1 VTRIAR
7 QRIRS
12 VCGVRQLG
20 GVEREYAV
28 LLAGLQREHRIACRA
43 DAKTLALVRLAASR
57 TNLKQRNRDKR
68 SPAPGPVFAR
78 VESLAAQGVRYVK
91 GTPDR
96 DERLRLAIDP
106 PPRSQGMGDAGNVG
120 SAGIKVSA
128 PATARS
134 AASRW
139 TGNFLPRRAARRRI
153 PAQARALKKYR
164 GWTSPVTK
172 TRDNEHALPALG
184 QSEILSVQNSVGEP
198 IPEFDQAPEDGTK
211 VPSGSRRQDSRDVL
225 PRQPLGPCSLS
236 KAKKLEGQVATAICQ
251 PSSESGDAETLAGRT
266 ADKKVNWFAGWVIAN
281 SDRGEIAKVRNTRP
295 SMSQDS

>member
-1 VTRIAR
+1 MRRERVTRIAR

-20 GVEREYAV
+20 GVEREYA
-28 LLAGLQREHRIACRA
+28 
-43 DAKTLALVRLAASR
+43 
-57 TNLKQRNRDKR
+57 RDKR

-78 VESLAAQGVRYVK
+78 VGSLAAQGVRYVK
-91 GTPDR
+91 GTP
-96 DERLRLAIDP
+96 
-106 PPRSQGMGDAGNVG
+106 
-120 SAGIKVSA
+120 SA

-211 VPSGSRRQDSRDVL
+211 VPSASRRQDSRDVL
-225 PRQPLGPCSLS
+225 PNQPLGPCSLS